1 LTPASRDIYIA
12 QSSGIEKAAVRQA
25 GSPLILPVPGLPRVR
40 TFTNFFDH
48 AGNLW
53 FSNVNGL
60 NKYDGQQVITY
71 GEQSHPLFASRITD
85 ITETPQHQL
94 VLATYGNGLLFFKDG
109 RILKQVTKKDGLPEN
124 ICKKLFIQ
132 DDVLW
137 VATNKGL
144 GKLLLSEKKFFSRP
158 VSYTVSDGLVSN
170 EVNDVFADGKNVY
183 IATAKGLNII
193 PNRPLVQQTSP
204 PVIQFTGVYTD
215 NRAID
220 LRQAAELAPEQ
231 NRLLFK
237 FIAIT
242 FQDPANVMYQYRLH
256 QENYWVNTQNNSVEL
271 SALGPGR
278 HTFQV
283 RAKKLN
289 SAWGAPITYQFYIQ
303 PPFWRSWWFLGLL
316 AFGGLLTVVVSVRL
330 YIVIK
335 LRQQMRRLETEY
347 RVQQERERIARDLH
361 DNVGSHLAYII
372 NSLEETPGQ
381 AGTTVAANAQD
392 LREYT
397 KQTIAQ
403 LRETIWAIRQ
413 EAISVRELGAK
424 IQKLIW
430 QISSHRPD
438 FEYEV
443 VIQGNQEAEL
453 TPAQALNLF
462 RIAQE
467 AVNNVFKH
475 SHSTCVWVTLTV
487 KQQAHLEMRIEDR
500 GQGFERDSQGPED
513 HYGLVNM
520 QERAK
525 ELGAYFK
532 IYSVPAQGTQVYIK
546 VGLE

>member
-1 LTPASRDIYIA
+1 
-12 QSSGIEKAAVRQA
+12 
-25 GSPLILPVPGLPRVR
+25 
-40 TFTNFFDH
+40 
-48 AGNLW
+48 
-53 FSNVNGL
+53 
-60 NKYDGQQVITY
+60 
-71 GEQSHPLFASRITD
+71 
-85 ITETPQHQL
+85 
-94 VLATYGNGLLFFKDG
+94 
-109 RILKQVTKKDGLPEN
+109 
-124 ICKKLFIQ
+124 
-132 DDVLW
+132 
-137 VATNKGL
+137 
-144 GKLLLSEKKFFSRP
+144 
-158 VSYTVSDGLVSN
+158 
-170 EVNDVFADGKNVY
+170 
-183 IATAKGLNII
+183 
-193 PNRPLVQQTSP
+193 
-204 PVIQFTGVYTD
+204 
-215 NRAID
+215 
-220 LRQAAELAPEQ
+220 
-231 NRLLFK
+231 
-237 FIAIT
+237 
-242 FQDPANVMYQYRLH
+242 VMYQYRLH

-397 KQTIAQ
+397 KQTISQ

-532 IYSVPAQGTQVYIK
+532 IYSVPAQGTEVYIK